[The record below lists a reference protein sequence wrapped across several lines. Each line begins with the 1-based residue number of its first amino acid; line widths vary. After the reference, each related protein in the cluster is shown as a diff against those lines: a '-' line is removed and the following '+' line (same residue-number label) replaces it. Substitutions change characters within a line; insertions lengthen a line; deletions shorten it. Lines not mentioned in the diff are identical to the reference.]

1 MKKLLL
7 ILLLSV
13 LGFAASEVEPTIK
26 VYKMKA
32 QQYFQ
37 LYCIEGYEFIED
49 NQGYLHQ
56 IFEKSSYK
64 LTGIEAIPIQLPKE
78 CKEQK

>member
-7 ILLLSV
+7 IILLST
-13 LGFAASEVEPTIK
+13 LGFAASEPEITAK

-49 NQGYLHQ
+49 NQGNLHQ

>member
-7 ILLLSV
+7 IILLST
-13 LGFAASEVEPTIK
+13 LGFAASEYEPTIK

-49 NQGYLHQ
+49 NQGNLHQ

>member
-7 ILLLSV
+7 ILLLST
-13 LGFAASEVEPTIK
+13 LGFATSVSEIMTQIRE
-26 VYKMKA
+26 MRA
-32 QQYFQ
+32 QQHFQ
-37 LYCIEGYEFIED
+37 LYCIEGYEFVED
-49 NQGYLHQ
+49 TQGNIHQ